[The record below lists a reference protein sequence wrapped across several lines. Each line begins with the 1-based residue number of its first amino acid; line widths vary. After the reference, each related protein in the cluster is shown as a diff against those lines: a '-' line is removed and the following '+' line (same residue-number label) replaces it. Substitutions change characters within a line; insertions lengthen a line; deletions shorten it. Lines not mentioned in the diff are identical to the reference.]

1 MTRIIQKTLSGLGLA
16 VTMTASTLVAR
27 RDAAAVRIRVPAI
40 LAILAGLHVFASLP
54 VVAQPEPKGASAT
67 AAPSSGPGPAHGGL
81 IEEPTYL
88 VVKGP
93 SGTYRLEAVIVRSAA
108 ARGRLPI
115 ALITHGKQR
124 SPAEMPLMRAE
135 LMLPQARDLAHR
147 GYLAVAVV
155 RRGFGR
161 SDGTPGVATNA
172 PYARCSVAD
181 LQRYFLVESDDIEAS
196 LRVIGERADA
206 DPARAIA
213 IGGSVGGGAVLAL
226 ASRKPK
232 GLIAVV
238 NIAGGMRL
246 TDAKGALAC
255 PPETPV
261 AAMARYGAAGI
272 PSLWLYSENDSV
284 FDPATA
290 RRLHDDYVGAGGKAE
305 LHVVPALTPDGHN
318 LMELSDGRVHWLAAL
333 DPFLRAQGLPTW
345 TPSQV
350 NAVLNAA
357 HLRPTNRSFIE
368 KYFSLYTPK
377 VLVQMPNGT
386 PSYTANT
393 RGIVPARETALAQCA
408 QKSGAVCKVLMENF
422 DLAPAVK

>member
-1 MTRIIQKTLSGLGLA
+1 MERNF
-16 VTMTASTLVAR
+16 M
-27 RDAAAVRIRVPAI
+27 I
-40 LAILAGLHVFASLP
+40 LAFLAWAHVVASLP
-54 VVAQPEPKGASAT
+54 IAAQPSLKGAA
-67 AAPSSGPGPAHGGL
+67 AKAPSSGPGPAHAGL
-81 IEEPTYL
+81 LEEPTYL

-93 SGTYRLEAVIVRSAA
+93 TGTYRLEAIIVRSAGA
-108 ARGRLPI
+108 QGRLPI

-124 SPAEMPLMRAE
+124 SPAEMALMRAE

-147 GYLAVAVV
+147 GFLAVAVV

-161 SDGTPGVATNA
+161 SGGTPGVATNA
-172 PYARCSVAD
+172 PYANCSVAD

-196 LRVIGERADA
+196 LHVISERADA

-232 GLIAVV
+232 GLVAVV

-246 TDAKGALAC
+246 TDAKGAIAC
-255 PPETPV
+255 PSETPV
-261 AAMARYGAAGI
+261 AAMANYGAAGI

-284 FDPATA
+284 FDPTIA
-290 RRLHDDYVGAGGKAE
+290 RRLHGEYVAAGGKAE
-305 LHVVPALTPDGHN
+305 LRVVPALTPDGHN
-318 LMELSDGRVHWLAAL
+318 LMELPDGRVHWLAAL

-345 TPSQV
+345 TPGQV
-350 NAVLNAA
+350 DAVLKAA
-357 HLRPTNRSFIE
+357 RLPPANRSFIE

-377 VLVQMPNGT
+377 VLIQMSNGM

-393 RGIVPARETALAQCA
+393 RGIVPAREAALAQCA
-408 QKSGAVCKVLMENF
+408 QKSGAPCKVVMENF
-422 DLAPAVK
+422 DLLPPFK

>member
-1 MTRIIQKTLSGLGLA
+1 
-16 VTMTASTLVAR
+16 
-27 RDAAAVRIRVPAI
+27 
-40 LAILAGLHVFASLP
+40 
-54 VVAQPEPKGASAT
+54 
-67 AAPSSGPGPAHGGL
+67 
-81 IEEPTYL
+81 
-88 VVKGP
+88 VKGP
-93 SGTYRLEAVIVRSAA
+93 SGSYRLEAYIVRSAGA
-108 ARGRLPI
+108 QGRLPI

-124 SPAEMPLMRAE
+124 NPAEMALMRAE
-135 LMLPQARDLAHR
+135 LMLPAARDLAHR
-147 GYLAVAVV
+147 GFLAVAVV

-172 PYARCSVAD
+172 PYAKCSAAD

-232 GLIAVV
+232 GLVAVV

-246 TDAKGALAC
+246 TDDKGALAC
-255 PPETPV
+255 SPDTPV
-261 AAMARYGAAGI
+261 AAMAHYGAAGI

-284 FDPATA
+284 FDPAIA
-290 RRLHDDYVGAGGKAE
+290 RRLHREYTAAGGKAE
-305 LHVVPALTPDGHN
+305 LRVVPALTPDGHN
-318 LMELSDGRVHWLAAL
+318 LMELPDGRVHWLAAL

-345 TPSQV
+345 KPSQV
-350 NAVLNAA
+350 DAVLKAA
-357 HLRPTNRSFIE
+357 RLPPANRGFIE

-377 VLVQMPNGT
+377 VLIQMPNGT

-393 RGIVPARETALAQCA
+393 RGIVPAREAALGPCA
-408 QKSGAVCKVLMENF
+408 QKSGAPCRVVMENF
-422 DLAPAVK
+422 DLMAPYK